1 MNKPFSQSCVE
12 NQEVILNAI
21 SSYLKKDTRVLEIG
35 SGTGQHAVYFS
46 SNFPRLCWQ
55 TSDLA
60 EYLPGINAW
69 IEEANLPN
77 LTQAVELD
85 VCARW
90 PENKYNVIFSANTFH
105 IMNQAQVQQCMLRCV
120 NCMEPEAC
128 LIIYGPFNYNGSYTS
143 TSNENFDH
151 WLKSRDPESGIKHFE
166 WVNQLAQDMN
176 MQLVDDIE
184 MPANNRI
191 LIWKNETLG
200 DQS

>member
-1 MNKPFSQSCVE
+1 M
-12 NQEVILNAI
+12 
-21 SSYLKKDTRVLEIG
+21 
-35 SGTGQHAVYFS
+35 
-46 SNFPRLCWQ
+46 
-55 TSDLA
+55 
-60 EYLPGINAW
+60 
-69 IEEANLPN
+69 PN

-85 VCARW
+85 VCVRW
-90 PENKYNVIFSANTFH
+90 PENKYDVIFSANTFH
-105 IMNQAQVQQCMLRCV
+105 IMNQAQVQQCMRRCV

-151 WLKSRDPESGIKHFE
+151 WLKYRDPESVIKHFE
-166 WVNQLAQDMN
+166 WINQLAQDMN